1 MLMEP
6 YETLYLRGLQ
16 VDYKFYQERITTQA
30 ASEARQ
36 KHSQSGNPEH
46 IVIARRRSRRGNPD
60 GLDKMHLCLAGLLHS
75 VRNDGILKL
84 GTSIA
89 MTTL

>member
-1 MLMEP
+1 MLMET
-6 YETLYLRGLQ
+6 YETLYLRGLK

-36 KHSQSGNPEH
+36 KHSQSGNP
-46 IVIARRRSRRGNPD
+46 D
-60 GLDKMHLCLAGLLHS
+60 GLDKMHLCLAGLLHF
-75 VRNDGILKL
+75 VRNEGILKL
-84 GTSIA
+84 GTSFA